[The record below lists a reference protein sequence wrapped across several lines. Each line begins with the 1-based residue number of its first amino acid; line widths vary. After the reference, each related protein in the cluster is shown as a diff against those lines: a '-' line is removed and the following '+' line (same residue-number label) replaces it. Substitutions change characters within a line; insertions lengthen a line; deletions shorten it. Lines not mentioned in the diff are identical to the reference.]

1 MMLLARVATAFLM
14 STVIAGCGTTTV
26 DAAKTES
33 TITKAVQN
41 QVGANVKAVTCP
53 KDRTAQQG
61 AKFRC
66 RVVGSDGSRGDAL
79 VNQQDGDGKLQI
91 SAPFLHVREIE
102 NLIAK
107 ELSQERNDAVVK
119 VRCPEIV
126 VAAAGGAFA
135 CQSTQGTGTTAI
147 DVVQKDAKG
156 SITYEVAGSPIS

>member
-1 MMLLARVATAFLM
+1 MMLLARVATAFVL
-14 STVIAGCGTTTV
+14 STVIAACGTTTV

-33 TITKAVQN
+33 TITKAVRN

-53 KDRTAQQG
+53 EDRTAQQD
-61 AKFRC
+61 AKYRC
-66 RVVGSDGSRGDAL
+66 RVVGRDGSRGDAL
-79 VNQQDGDGKLQI
+79 VTPQAGDGKLQI

-107 ELSQERNDAVVK
+107 ELSEERDDAAVK

-135 CQSTQGTGTTAI
+135 CRSTQGTETTAI

-156 SITYEVAGSPIS
+156 SITYEVAGSPVN

>member
-1 MMLLARVATAFLM
+1 MLLAPATIAFLM
-14 STVIAGCGTTTV
+14 APVIAGCGTTTL

-33 TITKAVQN
+33 TITKAVKN

-53 KDRTAQQG
+53 KDRAAQRG
-61 AKFRC
+61 AKFPC
-66 RVVGSDGSRGDAL
+66 RVIGSDGSRGDAL
-79 VNQQDGDGKLQI
+79 VTQQDGDGKLRI

-107 ELSQERNDAVVK
+107 ELSTKRDDAVVK

-126 VAAAGGAFA
+126 VAAAGGAFV
-135 CQSTQGTGTTAI
+135 CQSTQGTGTTSI

-156 SITYEVAGSPIS
+156 SITYEVAGSPVS